1 MTIARRMLRRA
12 VTAAIICLLSGSAI
26 FANQEPQAPA
36 AGANPLARAKELYLS
51 ADYDQALSILEGI
64 LGEGSPASAAEA
76 AQYRIFCLLALDRGD
91 DAKKAIEGLIA
102 SDPFFRL
109 SDQASPRIRTIFQ
122 DTRKAMLPGLVQRRY
137 AEAKAAFD
145 KKDPQAAKQFDQVL
159 TLLEDPDLKLTPALT
174 DLRTVATGFRD
185 LAKMAAVPPAAP
197 APVAVAPPPP
207 AAAPVAATP
216 APAPASQTTSA
227 PPPDGSPNS
236 PISVR
241 SQDSITPPV
250 PIFQPL
256 PQWVPTTLVDRAGA
270 FSGTL
275 VVTIDERGNV
285 SAAEIRRSIHPQYD
299 AELLR
304 IAKTWRFKPAMR
316 NGAPTTFEKVVEIQL
331 KPTR

>member
-1 MTIARRMLRRA
+1 MTIAHRMLRRA
-12 VTAAIICLLSGSAI
+12 TTTAIICLLSGSAI
-26 FANQEPQAPA
+26 FANQEPQAPG
-36 AGANPLARAKELYLS
+36 AGASPLARAKELYLS
-51 ADYDQALSILEGI
+51 ADYDQALSLLEGI
-64 LGEGSPASAAEA
+64 LGEGAPASAAEA

-137 AEAKAAFD
+137 AEAKTAFD

-159 TLLEDPDLKLTPALT
+159 TMLEDPDLKLTPALT

-185 LAKMAAVPPAAP
+185 LAKAAAVPPPAP

-207 AAAPVAATP
+207 AAVPVAATP
-216 APAPASQTTSA
+216 APSPAPQATSA

-236 PISVR
+236 PISIR

-250 PIFQPL
+250 PIFQQL
-256 PQWVPTTLVDRAGA
+256 PQWIPTKLADRAMA

-275 VVTIDERGNV
+275 VITIDERGNV
-285 SAAEIRRSIHPQYD
+285 SSAEIQRSIHPQYD

-304 IAKTWRFKPAMR
+304 VAKTWRFKPAMR
-316 NGAPTTFEKVVEIQL
+316 NGTPTTFEKVVEIHL
-331 KPTR
+331 NPSR

>member
-1 MTIARRMLRRA
+1 MTIARRMLRRG
-12 VTAAIICLLSGSAI
+12 VTTAIVCLLSGSAI
-26 FANQEPQAPA
+26 LANQEPQAPA
-36 AGANPLARAKELYLS
+36 AGASSLARAKELYLS
-51 ADYDQALSILEGI
+51 ADYDQALSLLEGI
-64 LGEGSPASAAEA
+64 LGEGAPASAAEA
-76 AQYRIFCLLALDRGD
+76 AQYRIFCLLALDRSD
-91 DAKKAIEGLIA
+91 DAKKAIESLIA

-137 AEAKAAFD
+137 ADAKAAFD

-159 TLLEDPDLKLTPALT
+159 ALLEDPDLKPTPALT

-185 LAKMAAVPPAAP
+185 LAKAASVPPPAP
-197 APVAVAPPPP
+197 APVAAAPPPP
-207 AAAPVAATP
+207 AAAPAAAAS
-216 APAPASQTTSA
+216 APAPAA
-227 PPPDGSPNS
+227 PKTIAPLVDGSPNA
-236 PISVR
+236 PILVR

-250 PIFQPL
+250 PIFQQL
-256 PQWVPTTLVDRAGA
+256 PQWVPTKLADRAMA

-275 VVTIDERGNV
+275 VITIDERGNV
-285 SAAEIRRSIHPQYD
+285 SSAEIQRSIHPQYD

-316 NGAPTTFEKVVEIQL
+316 NGAPTTFEKIVEIQL